1 VVDPVGTLKI
11 TEVDESSAVGKFSGA
26 GQAKVGDMVANVK

>member
-1 VVDPVGTLKI
+1 VVDAVGTLTI

-26 GQAKVGDMVANVK
+26 GAAKVSDKVSNK